1 MAEKTIR
8 LPDSELEV
16 MRVLWDCEAPVARAT
31 VEAEMEKVR
40 PLAQTTLLTLL
51 SRLAEKGFVRIEKQG
66 RSSFYTP
73 LMAREDYQA
82 RQSKRCLD
90 QVFGGFFVLA
100 KVEPELGACHHEVGI
115 DGALRVGRLDKA
127 VQAFACNFERLG
139 TPRLRKGENV
149 P

>member
-51 SRLAEKGFVRIEKQG
+51 SRLSEKGFVRIEKQG

-82 RQSKRCLD
+82 RQSKRFLD
-90 QVFGGFFVLA
+90 QVFGGSMT
-100 KVEPELGACHHEVGI
+100 
-115 DGALRVGRLDKA
+115 
-127 VQAFACNFERLG
+127 AFASALTASGIPKEDLEELRRLLEEG
-139 TPRLRKGENV
+139 KL
-149 P
+149 